1 MREKMKQSMEKKTYL
16 WRRWVALGSWSQIGS
31 RIGLRYFIANGD
43 QWFFLSQQAEKRSEY
58 VFFSFAKHL
67 VPAIIFLLV
76 KQTRR

>member
-31 RIGLRYFIANGD
+31 RIGLRYSIANGD
-43 QWFFLSQQAEKRSEY
+43 QCFFYLNKQKKDLNMY
-58 VFFSFAKHL
+58 FFSFAKHL